1 MSWLWLYHRCQDEMC
16 QMYTGRVLQ
25 QGMLCRQS
33 SKASLTAL
41 QSCQEKGWTQLN
53 HKLECKILR
62 DRDFRLLSEL
72 DWVVFEDYKIFE
84 VSV

>member
-1 MSWLWLYHRCQDEMC
+1 
-16 QMYTGRVLQ
+16 
-25 QGMLCRQS
+25 MLCYQS
-33 SKASLTAL
+33 STTLLTFL
-41 QSCQEKGWTQLN
+41 QTCQEKGWTQRD

-84 VSV
+84 DSV